1 MAKRTLEDAVARK
14 EPPLVPP
21 PAPEKAARKAADDGR
36 MTTSVRLRLE
46 VMEGLKVL
54 AIRQRVRVNDV
65 LAAAAESYLAA
76 NGMPV
81 KPKANAA

>member
-1 MAKRTLEDAVARK
+1 VARK
-14 EPPLVPP
+14 EPPPAP
-21 PAPEKAARKAADDGR
+21 SPAPEKAARKVVVDDGR

-46 VMEGLKVL
+46 VMEGLKIL

-81 KPKANAA
+81 KPRVEAA